1 MGKPVKRTVAPSFA
15 KSSRT
20 SSVFVARSKG
30 RVGGWKDQFGVLRHS
45 LLPPSAAQKTIP
57 CYNEAAGCKPP
68 NMPGHVRCNLDDE
81 YLATDW
87 KEYFDVSTSHSDSPE
102 ADVRFEGGGTASSWQ
117 AQSKSKARK
126 VRGSADLLAASS
138 SDAPEQTDPTKLGSR
153 VLHLFSGPS
162 PRADGL
168 AHYLQACRPSIHTV
182 EVDIINSHL
191 EDQDLVDDAV
201 WTRIKQRL
209 VSGDFSFVFAGPP
222 CRTFS
227 DARLSRPGP
236 PALRSQEFL
245 YGFPKSQAK
254 THGLL
259 PKHFEQIRTD
269 NLLAERT
276 AEACAIMHHAGHGYA
291 VEQPLGYKSGSVSM
305 FDLHCFSELKE
316 RGARYVDFHQCM
328 FGAGSIKPTRFL
340 YWNGRFDLLESQ
352 CDHPRTIQIG
362 QRWVAHQPLSGRDEH
377 GAFKTKAASAYPDR
391 LNMWLASI
399 INLELSRPTGS
410 IGGAIA
416 SQVLCPRD
424 LCATTDAQ
432 APDGKIVDDIMAKQ
446 SAFFGTTA
454 LSRAYDLAGP
464 KSATGPAV
472 RASENWQCLGGMRRP
487 DRSVLSNDGYNRPG
501 RCLQAMAEQFV
512 DDHPESMAIAESLRI
527 GDSVTGFD
535 ESIKAE
541 FRRRWM
547 HTLGAASSDR
557 PIGPDPE
564 TLEAWGRAVG
574 DYDAAR
580 ILPSWLR
587 NGAPIG
593 VLEVIETAGVFP
605 AVAPD
610 EAPKNPDTL
619 SSCVAGWTNYASAD
633 SEPQI
638 VMELLQ
644 KQKDKGH
651 CNFFDSMP
659 QLCAYLQVESAVLTK
674 LALITKVKPDGTKKH
689 RLIWDLLR
697 SEVNA
702 TVSLTERIVLPRIQ
716 DAVDDASDLLRQN
729 RGDLEWLVLDIAD
742 AFHNIPML
750 PAERKFT
757 CGKVGNKFIV
767 FEVLCMGGKS
777 SPNIWGRFAAAI
789 GRILAS
795 LFDPGEFRCEIYVDD
810 PLMAVVGSF
819 ARRQKLLT
827 MALLTLDVLN
837 FPLAWEKG
845 IRGTSVVWIGAQLTA
860 KRDSV
865 QVTIPADKL
874 QDLSAQTIAFRK
886 QSVVYRNAV
895 RSYCGKLSF
904 VAGMVPVLRPFLSII
919 WAALSSKS
927 RLPPNLV
934 HCRRFHVALDWFLAL
949 FKGIHGPL
957 VRDFPLHQQWAPAG
971 DYIAT
976 DACPWGFAG
985 VLFSNNSPVAWFA
998 NPISRDDQRRFG
1010 KKGDCK
1016 HNTTWEALAIL
1027 VAIRIW
1033 LPGTQVLARIKSDS
1047 LSALR
1052 SMVKLSSSSPALGL
1066 IAREIALDSVLGL
1079 YTVGVAVHIPGVS
1092 NVLPDDLSRMWA
1104 PEPHAFPSILQGV
1117 AEHVAPERDRAFWK
1131 TTQLAHK
1138 SRGHKR
1144 RERQLQG

>member
-1 MGKPVKRTVAPSFA
+1 MAS
-15 KSSRT
+15 
-20 SSVFVARSKG
+20 
-30 RVGGWKDQFGVLRHS
+30 GWH
-45 LLPPSAAQKTIP
+45 
-57 CYNEAAGCKPP
+57 
-68 NMPGHVRCNLDDE
+68 
-81 YLATDW
+81 
-87 KEYFDVSTSHSDSPE
+87 
-102 ADVRFEGGGTASSWQ
+102 

-126 VRGSADLLAASS
+126 GRGSADLLAAPHSE
-138 SDAPEQTDPTKLGSR
+138 APAEDDPAKPGLL

-162 PRADGL
+162 PREDGL
-168 AHYLQACRPSIHTV
+168 ASYLQACKPSIRTV
-182 EVDIINSHL
+182 EVDVVNLHL
-191 EDQDLVDDAV
+191 EDQDVVDDAV
-201 WTRIKQRL
+201 WTRISQRL
-209 VSGDFSFVFAGPP
+209 ARGDFHFVFAGPP

-227 DARLSRPGP
+227 DARLHRPGP
-236 PALRSQEFL
+236 PVLRNAEHL

-254 THGLL
+254 LHGLR
-259 PKHFEQIRTD
+259 PEHFEQIRTD

-276 AEACAIMHHAGHGYA
+276 AEACAFMHEQGKGYA

-305 FDLHCFSELKE
+305 FDLQCFAELRK
-316 RGARYVDFHQCM
+316 RGAEHVDFHQCM
-328 FGAGSIKPTRFL
+328 FGALSTKPTRFL
-340 YWNGRFDLLESQ
+340 YWNGRFDTLACR
-352 CDHPRTIQIG
+352 CDHPRTVRNG
-362 QRWVAHQPLSGRDEH
+362 RRWASHPPLAGRDER
-377 GAFKTKAASAYPDR
+377 GNFKTRAAAAYPTR
-391 LNMWLASI
+391 LNMWIASI
-399 INLELSRPTGS
+399 INLELARPVSDERRREPLEVTSEPPAGIGS
-410 IGGAIA
+410 HT
-416 SQVLCPRD
+416 SD
-424 LCATTDAQ
+424 T
-432 APDGKIVDDIMAKQ
+432 KITDDIMSKQ

-464 KSATGPAV
+464 KPATGPAI

-487 DRSVLSNDGYNRPG
+487 DRSVLSNEGYKRPG
-501 RCLQAMAEQFV
+501 RRLQAMAEQFV
-512 DDHPESMAIAESLRI
+512 NDHPESLAIAESLRI

-535 ESIKAE
+535 ESIKSE
-541 FRRRWM
+541 FRKRWM
-547 HTLGAASSDR
+547 LTLGAASSDR

-619 SSCVAGWTNYASAD
+619 TSCVAGWTNYASAE

-716 DAVDDASDLLRQN
+716 DAVDDASELLRQN

-750 PAERKFT
+750 PSERKFT
-757 CGKVGNKFIV
+757 CGKVGDKFIV

-795 LFDPGEFRCEIYVDD
+795 LFDPGEFRSEIYVDD

-860 KRDSV
+860 TRDSV

-874 QDLSAQTIAFRK
+874 KDLSEQTIAFRK

-934 HCRRFHVALDWFLAL
+934 HCRRFHVALDWFMAL
-949 FKGIHGPL
+949 FQGIHGPL
-957 VRDFPLHQQWAPAG
+957 VRDFPLHQQWSPAG

-985 VLFSNNSPVAWFA
+985 VLFSNNSPIAWFA
-998 NPISRDDQRRFG
+998 NPISGADQRRFG

-1052 SMVKLSSSSPALGL
+1052 SMVKLSSSSPALSL

-1092 NVLPDDLSRMWA
+1092 NILPDDLSRMWA

-1117 AEHVAPERDRAFWK
+1117 AEHVAPERDRMFWK

-1144 RERQLQG
+1144 RGRQLQG